1 MNQPAME
8 RAGPAAKAPTG
19 GGDDRDAT
27 ADASAGSDG
36 HNATDAPAFAAPNTD
51 GIWYASYPPEVPH
64 QIDVTQYQSVAHFFD
79 ECTSQFRGRTAFVS
93 VGSGM
98 SYDTLARKA
107 KAFAAYLQRIGI
119 KRGDRVAI
127 MLPNTFQYPVSLFG
141 ILKAG
146 AVVVNVNPL
155 YTPRELAHQLKDSGA
170 KAIVVFENFAKT
182 LEQALP
188 GTAVE
193 HIVVTA
199 LGDLLGFGL
208 NLKGRLLNFAIKH
221 VQKRVPAYR
230 LPNAVRMRRAL
241 ALGAKSPYSHVFVSH
256 DEVAFLQYTGGTTGV
271 AKGAML
277 THRNIVAN
285 LLQAKAWSESQ
296 LTGETET
303 VLTPLP
309 LYHILSLTVNGLIFL
324 GLGGRNV
331 LIANPRD
338 MKRVVR
344 ILRNQTFTGILAINT
359 LYKAFLDNEEFCKRD
374 FSNLKLAMAGG
385 MATQRAVAERFKA
398 VTGKPIVE
406 GYGLTECS
414 PIVALNPVD
423 LKHPRDF
430 DGSVGLPAPS
440 TVVRL
445 RKEDGVWANVGEP
458 GELCVKGPQVM
469 KGYWMRPDETAKVLD
484 ADGWLATG
492 DIGVMDSAGFI
503 KLIDRKKDMILVSGF
518 NVYPSEIEDV
528 VATHPDVR
536 EVAAIGIPDDAQ
548 GERVKIFV
556 VPRAPGLAREAILQH
571 CRKHLTGYKIPRQI
585 EFRDELPQTNV
596 GKILRRALRDEEIA
610 KLDLLRGNG
619 DGNRS
624 RSRTGSMGA
633 ASCSAPKT
641 GPHRSRMRLRAGR
654 LARYGT
660 RVHPP
665 TKKSAERSNRMDAT
679 RRLAC
684 LSSSAAADATACR
697 HPRRRR

>member
-1 MNQPAME
+1 MEQPIAQ
-8 RAGPAAKAPTG
+8 RSRLGATGCNLCIPAAIP
-19 GGDDRDAT
+19 DAH
-27 ADASAGSDG
+27 DASDLPAAFDSSTPESEAPSVFGS
-36 HNATDAPAFAAPNTD
+36 PAAPDTD
-51 GIWYASYPPEVPH
+51 GIWYHSYPPDVPH
-64 QIDVTQYQSVAHFFD
+64 EIDVTEYSSVAQFFD

-93 VGSGM
+93 VGSEM
-98 SYDTLARKA
+98 TYDMLARRA

-119 KRGDRVAI
+119 KRGERVAI

-141 ILKAG
+141 VLKAG

-182 LEQALP
+182 LEEALP

-199 LGDLLGFGL
+199 LGDLLEPGV
-208 NLKGRLLNFAIKH
+208 NLKGRLLNFVIKR
-221 VQKRVPAYR
+221 VQKMVPKYR

-241 ALGAKSPYSHVFVSH
+241 ALGAKSPYAPTFVSH
-256 DEVAFLQYTGGTTGV
+256 DELAFLQYTGGTTGV

-277 THRNIVAN
+277 THRNIIAN
-285 LLQAKAWSESQ
+285 LLQAKAWAASQ
-296 LTGETET
+296 LTSESET

-309 LYHILSLTVNGLIFL
+309 LYHILSLTINGLIFL
-324 GLGGRNV
+324 GLGGRNI

-338 MKRVVR
+338 MKRVMHL
-344 ILRNQTFTGILAINT
+344 LRNEKFTGILAINT

-385 MATQRAVAERFKA
+385 MATQRSVAERFKA

-414 PIVALNPVD
+414 PIVSLNPVD
-423 LKHPRDF
+423 LKHLREF

-440 TVVRL
+440 TIVRF
-445 RKEDGVWANVGEP
+445 RKDDGSWANIGEL

-484 ADGWLATG
+484 ADGWLSTG

-528 VATHPDVR
+528 IAMHAGVR
-536 EVAAIGIPDDAQ
+536 EAAAIGIPDEAQ
-548 GERVKIFV
+548 GERVKVFI
-556 VPRAPGLAREAILQH
+556 VPRAPGLTREEILEH
-571 CRKHLTGYKIPRQI
+571 CRKHLTGYKVPKLI
-585 EFRDELPQTNV
+585 EFRDALPQTNV
-596 GKILRRALRDEEIA
+596 GKILRRALRDEELA
-610 KLDLLRGNG
+610 KLAALQGRG
-619 DGNRS
+619 
-624 RSRTGSMGA
+624 
-633 ASCSAPKT
+633 
-641 GPHRSRMRLRAGR
+641 
-654 LARYGT
+654 
-660 RVHPP
+660 
-665 TKKSAERSNRMDAT
+665 AT
-679 RRLAC
+679 
-684 LSSSAAADATACR
+684 
-697 HPRRRR
+697 

>member
-1 MNQPAME
+1 MNQPSAQQ
-8 RAGPAAKAPTG
+8 AATDPAKAPANAS
-19 GGDDRDAT
+19 DPPQRAAQSA
-27 ADASAGSDG
+27 AD
-36 HNATDAPAFAAPNTD
+36 PPNTD
-51 GIWYASYPPEVPH
+51 GIWYASYPPGVPH
-64 QIDVTQYQSVAHFFD
+64 EIDVTQYQSVAHFFD
-79 ECTSQFRGRTAFVS
+79 DCTSQFRGRTAYVS
-93 VGSGM
+93 VGSEM
-98 SYDTLARKA
+98 TYDTLARKA
-107 KAFAAYLQRIGI
+107 KAFAAYLQRVGI
-119 KRGDRVAI
+119 RRGDRVAI
-127 MLPNTFQYPVSLFG
+127 MLPNTFQYPVALFG
-141 ILKAG
+141 VLKAG

-199 LGDLLGFGL
+199 LGDLLGDGL
-208 NLKGRLLNFAIKH
+208 NLKGRLLNFVIKR
-221 VQKRVPAYR
+221 VQKMVPAYR
-230 LPNAVRMRRAL
+230 LPHAVRLRRAL
-241 ALGAKSPYSHVFVSH
+241 ALGAKSSLSPTIVAH
-256 DEVAFLQYTGGTTGV
+256 DELAFLQYTGGTTGV

-285 LLQAKAWSESQ
+285 LLQAKAWAERQ
-296 LTGETET
+296 LTSEIET

-309 LYHILSLTVNGLIFL
+309 LYHILSLTVSALIFL
-324 GLGGRNV
+324 GLGGRNI

-338 MKRVVR
+338 TKRVMQ
-344 ILRNQTFTGILAINT
+344 ILRKRTFTGILAINT

-423 LKHPRDF
+423 LEHLREF

-440 TVVRL
+440 TLVRF
-445 RKEDGVWANVGEP
+445 RKDDGTWANIGEA

-484 ADGWLATG
+484 DEGWLATG
-492 DIGVMDSAGFI
+492 DIGLMDSAGFI
-503 KLIDRKKDMILVSGF
+503 QLIDRKKDMILVSGF

-528 VATHPDVR
+528 IAMHPGVKD
-536 EVAAIGIPDDAQ
+536 VAAIGIPDDVQ
-548 GERVKIFV
+548 GERPKVFI
-556 VPRAPGLAREAILQH
+556 VPRTPGLTREEILDH
-571 CRKHLTGYKIPRQI
+571 CRKNLTGYKVPKLI

-596 GKILRRALRDEEIA
+596 GKILRRALRDEELA
-610 KLDLLRGNG
+610 KLDKLR
-619 DGNRS
+619 DG
-624 RSRTGSMGA
+624 
-633 ASCSAPKT
+633 SA
-641 GPHRSRMRLRAGR
+641 
-654 LARYGT
+654 
-660 RVHPP
+660 
-665 TKKSAERSNRMDAT
+665 RSNRHDD
-679 RRLAC
+679 RNGEHGV
-684 LSSSAAADATACR
+684 SAGIDQR
-697 HPRRRR
+697 S

>member
-1 MNQPAME
+1 MA
-8 RAGPAAKAPTG
+8 AAKAQDLVAAAKSTQGENNMDHSTAPQAVS
-19 GGDDRDAT
+19 DALR
-27 ADASAGSDG
+27 AASSEHPRALAES
-36 HNATDAPAFAAPNTD
+36 NAPNTD
-51 GIWYASYPPEVPH
+51 GIWYASYPQDVPH
-64 QIDVTQYQSVAHFFD
+64 EIDVGQYQSVVHFFD
-79 ECTSQFRGRTAFVS
+79 ECTSKFRNRTAFVS
-93 VGSGM
+93 IGSQM

-107 KAFAAYLQRIGI
+107 QAFAAYLQRIGI
-119 KRGDRVAI
+119 ERGDRVAI
-127 MLPNTFQYPVSLFG
+127 MLPNTFQYPVALFG

-199 LGDLLGFGL
+199 LGDLLGDGI
-208 NLKGRLLNFAIKH
+208 NAKGRLLNFVLEH
-221 VQKRVPAYR
+221 VQKRVPAYQ

-241 ALGAKSPYSHVFVSH
+241 SLGAKSPLRPAVVTH
-256 DEVAFLQYTGGTTGV
+256 DDLAFLQYTGGTTGV

-285 LLQAKAWSESQ
+285 LLQAKAWAERQ
-296 LTGETET
+296 LSGDAET

-324 GLGGRNV
+324 GLGGRNI

-338 MKRVVR
+338 TKRVMR
-344 ILRNQTFTGILAINT
+344 ILRHQTFTGILAVNT
-359 LYKAFLDNEEFCKRD
+359 LYKAFLDNDEFCKRD

-423 LKHPRDF
+423 LNYPREF

-440 TVVRL
+440 TLVRF
-445 RKEDGVWANVGEP
+445 RKDDGTWADIGEP

-469 KGYWMRPDETAKVLD
+469 KGYWMQPEETAKVLD

-528 VATHPDVR
+528 IAMHPRVR

-548 GERVKIFV
+548 GEQVWVFI
-556 VPRAPGLAREAILQH
+556 VPRAPGLTRGEILQH
-571 CRKHLTGYKIPRQI
+571 CRQHLTGYKVPRVI

-596 GKILRRALRDEEIA
+596 GKILRRALREEKLA
-610 KLDLLRGNG
+610 KLDVLRGGPAGHGGQHRGDLNG
-619 DGNRS
+619 A
-624 RSRTGSMGA
+624 GSA
-633 ASCSAPKT
+633 N
-641 GPHRSRMRLRAGR
+641 
-654 LARYGT
+654 T
-660 RVHPP
+660 R
-665 TKKSAERSNRMDAT
+665 
-679 RRLAC
+679 
-684 LSSSAAADATACR
+684 
-697 HPRRRR
+697 